1 MVNDMIIEYFYNP
14 ESKGKHIMRIDLK
27 NNLQVL
33 GSTKQ
38 EALKN
43 LINEVN
49 NLVYNLNIV
58 HNVNLGNIK
67 NKTTDSYED
76 GE

>member
-1 MVNDMIIEYFYNP
+1 
-14 ESKGKHIMRIDLK
+14 MRIDLK

-33 GSTKQ
+33 GSTKK

-43 LINEVN
+43 LINEVE
-49 NLVYNLNIV
+49 NLVYNLNIM
-58 HNVNLGNIK
+58 HNVSLGNIK